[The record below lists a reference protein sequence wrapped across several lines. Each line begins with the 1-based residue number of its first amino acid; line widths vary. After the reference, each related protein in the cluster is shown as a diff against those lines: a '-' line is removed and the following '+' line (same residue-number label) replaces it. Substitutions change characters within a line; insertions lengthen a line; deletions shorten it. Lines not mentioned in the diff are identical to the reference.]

1 MEIGTPTH
9 LEALNQLLDSKPL
22 NSTCQSHYLIFLW
35 IARIFVGLPREKD
48 VNVHD
53 GTFEGEILN
62 LKLDFRTLVVIEEN
76 RLSVQY

>member
-1 MEIGTPTH
+1 MR
-9 LEALNQLLDSKPL
+9 
-22 NSTCQSHYLIFLW
+22 FLW
-35 IARIFVGLPREKD
+35 VYLAREKD